1 MSLKEDGFKKSVR
14 LFKKLNIFAKSDFEI
29 DFAQGWAFL
38 QKSCFLTFPA
48 LHISFWTFEIQKN
61 VGLSK
66 DFCMILT
73 IFDSFIYVLSFCL
86 NYLLARDYVDINNK
100 LIFLHVFEEYLM
112 LLFQKDTIVIS
123 SKKSIWHKIFK
134 WSTSCSYENSSKS
147 IWTMELSSIM
157 KKFSKSLL
165 F

>member
-1 MSLKEDGFKKSVR
+1 MTCFYWFVALNQHASYNYFLSQYFWYRFIQTTLKPNIWRMLIKQDAFRKMR
-14 LFKKLNIFAKSDFEI
+14 LGYSGNWLFFFAKNDFEL

-38 QKSCFLTFPA
+38 QKSWFLTFPA

-112 LLFQKDTIVIS
+112 LFFQKTP
-123 SKKSIWHKIFK
+123 
-134 WSTSCSYENSSKS
+134 
-147 IWTMELSSIM
+147 LS
-157 KKFSKSLL
+157 
-165 F
+165 